1 VWGLALGVASCAVA
15 AAAAADMAAGEEIDS
30 VEDIDSAG
38 LGVDSDWGSLGS
50 EVGIGSSAAAGAG
63 HIAIQAAAGGTVPV
77 GSLVGSSEG
86 AGAERA
92 AGLGSASE
100 VPPLAVEVPPLVE
113 VRPLVV
119 VRPLVEVVRPLV
131 EEVRPLVQ
139 VPSLVVALPSAR
151 AAALVAVLPS
161 FCPLLEILLAKGV
174 SREGLSQNRLDP
186 VEVRILFRAW
196 AVRLCLG
203 NLLSLEIHLSPYLD
217 RGCGHRSHCRGCAH
231 ILACRLSAS
240 RPPGHRADRG
250 RSPGRPSGHTAAGR
264 LARADSV
271 DLEIACD
278 PVIRIFSARSA
289 SEDGRGGPHYSLC
302 FLVFPLCLPQALEDD
317 L

>member
-1 VWGLALGVASCAVA
+1 VA
-15 AAAAADMAAGEEIDS
+15 AAAAADMAAGGEIDS

-50 EVGIGSSAAAGAG
+50 EVGIGSLGSSAAAGAG
-63 HIAIQAAAGGTVPV
+63 HIAIQAAAGGTVTV
-77 GSLVGSSEG
+77 GSLAGSSEG
-86 AGAERA
+86 AGAERAA

-100 VPPLAVEVPPLVE
+100 VPPLAVEVPPLEE

-119 VRPLVEVVRPLV
+119 ALSLV
-131 EEVRPLVQ
+131 EEVRPLVE
-139 VPSLVVALPSAR
+139 VPPLVVALPSAR

-161 FCPLLEILLAKGV
+161 FCPLLKILLAEGV

-186 VEVRILFRAW
+186 VEVRILLRAW

-203 NLLSLEIHLSPYLD
+203 NLLSLEIRLSPYLD
-217 RGCGHRSHCRGCAH
+217 RGCGHRIHCRGCAH
-231 ILACRLSAS
+231 ILAGRLSAS
-240 RPPGHRADRG
+240 RPSGHRADRG

-289 SEDGRGGPHYSLC
+289 SEDGRGAPHYSLC
-302 FLVFPLCLPQALEDD
+302 FLVFPLCLLQALEDD